1 MAALLADFAARHAG
15 LELEL
20 HELSTAQQLD
30 RLAAH
35 DLDVGVVHHPCDVTG
50 LELGPVLRREL
61 GVLLPAGTA
70 AAALEEVPLPALSG
84 RDLILFPRAAAP
96 ALYDELLTTCARG
109 GFTPAAV
116 RHGQGTSFVR
126 GLVLSSGP
134 SPCAHVMPPRRGRGT
149 GRGTPYGVR

>member
-1 MAALLADFAARHAG
+1 MAALLADFGGRHAG

-61 GVLLPAGTA
+61 GVLLPAA
-70 AAALEEVPLPALSG
+70 PWRPAST
-84 RDLILFPRAAAP
+84 RSRCPR
-96 ALYDELLTTCARG
+96 C
-109 GFTPAAV
+109 PAA
-116 RHGQGTSFVR
+116 T
-126 GLVLSSGP
+126 
-134 SPCAHVMPPRRGRGT
+134 
-149 GRGTPYGVR
+149 